1 MNIGL
6 DPPLPPRSLADG
18 LARVGKKAADEG
30 ELLGADLTLAGE
42 ALLVAGGHV
51 GVKVLL
57 AGAPVENLEKSG
69 DKRGEGS
76 GVGSAR
82 TLGFEESGG
91 GGAESSEDARGTPPA
106 APAGATSS
114 DRGGGTRVLDAN
126 RVEKFSP
133 ARAPTADA
141 SRHAPARSTK
151 P

>member
-1 MNIGL
+1 MNIRVGVR
-6 DPPLPPRSLADG
+6 PCAPRSADG

-30 ELLGADLTLAGE
+30 DLLGADLTLAGE

-69 DKRGEGS
+69 DERGEGS

-82 TLGFEESGG
+82 LSDSRNQG

-114 DRGGGTRVLDAN
+114 DRGEERAFWTRIEWRVL
-126 RVEKFSP
+126 SC
-133 ARAPTADA
+133 ARADGGRA
-141 SRHAPARSTK
+141 RHDPARSTK

>member
-69 DKRGEGS
+69 DERGEGS

-91 GGAESSEDARGTPPA
+91 RGGKLRGRAGDAARG
-106 APAGATSS
+106 AGGR
-114 DRGGGTRVLDAN
+114 DVERPRGGTRVLDAN